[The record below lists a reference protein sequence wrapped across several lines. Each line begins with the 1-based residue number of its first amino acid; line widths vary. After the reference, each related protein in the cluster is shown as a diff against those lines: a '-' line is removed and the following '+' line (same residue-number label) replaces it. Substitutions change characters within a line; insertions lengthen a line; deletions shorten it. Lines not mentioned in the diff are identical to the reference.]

1 MAYTH
6 KNHTRPDNNSGSE
19 RIEIVRRVASFKAHQ
34 ARLQQERKACYESVR
49 ARMSRALDG
58 SQRENTA
65 NPPE

>member
-34 ARLQQERKACYESVR
+34 ARLQQERNAYYESVR

-58 SQRENTA
+58 PQRENTA